1 MYKLCCSGNGEYQ
14 GGKVPKDLP
23 LMIDLRFF
31 YSVKM
36 AVVFILMLLSSTTL
50 KAQRNE
56 NDKFYD
62 LMAAI
67 GEHFGGELNKA
78 EKALELDLN
87 ESELSI
93 FDYWIEIIEMKT
105 KNTQKPI
112 FGVAIYSEKYD
123 GFKSEG
129 SKERAF
135 KLSRENYKILK
146 QLNDQ
151 KFSIYESLNLLKA
164 AFNWAY
170 SPTRRIDPELH
181 FDSQD
186 KEIQQEVQKD
196 FEENCKKF
204 ENEEEKIM
212 FLNNVHYELAI
223 NFEFNHRKGK
233 EQQEHQHQHHQQAQL
248 KQAKK
253 VGDSRRRRRPGAWP
267 TRAIGGM
274 EQECEGSGVQR
285 AKIQQ
290 GQVVQRGQAF
300 VRTGQTGTG
309 EAGQWGFSGV
319 QLAEVHPGQNFLQH
333 GQFRFGQAGIGGSGQ
348 TGGQGGGGFQL
359 AGIQASQQTF
369 RISYTNSKS
378 GQVKAVNMES
388 SWHLEFNC
396 RMEFSTAR
404 TLDTIDN
411 TDRGEAANGDS
422 AVFSV
427 PIFNMV
433 KSLGTRSMSAKPG
446 RWRMEVSMVKTFCTR
461 LLSASPN
468 RLEAVR
474 WRMEISMAKTL
485 TLDNP
490 GRLKAGRWRMEYQ
503 WCLEFKWHMEFS
515 MVKTSCTSPKSAKP
529 GRLEA
534 VSMKSR
540 WRMEFRWPMIRRM

>member
-359 AGIQASQQTF
+359 AGIQASQNFIHQFEVGPGEGGQHGVQLAPGVQLSHGIQHGQNFGHHRQHRPGGGGQWGFGGVQRTHIQHGQIF
-369 RISYTNSKS
+369 GYPFDVGQAWPVGGSQIALGVPMEHGVQMAHGGQHGQNFLHPIVVGQSEQVGGGQMAHGDQHGQNFNS
-378 GQVKAVNMES
+378 GQPRPVEGRQMA
-388 SWHLEFNC
+388 H
-396 RMEFSTAR
+396 
-404 TLDTIDN
+404 
-411 TDRGEAANGDS
+411 G
-422 AVFSV
+422 V
-427 PIFNMV
+427 PMV
-433 KSLGTRSMSAKPG
+433 LGVQMAHGVQHGQS
-446 RWRMEVSMVKTFCTR
+446 EVGQAGPVGSGQHEVQ
-461 LLSASPN
+461 
-468 RLEAVR
+468 
-474 WRMEISMAKTL
+474 MAH
-485 TLDNP
+485 
-490 GRLKAGRWRMEYQ
+490 G
-503 WCLEFKWHMEFS
+503 
-515 MVKTSCTSPKSAKP
+515 V
-529 GRLEA
+529 
-534 VSMKSR
+534 
-540 WRMEFRWPMIRRM
+540 